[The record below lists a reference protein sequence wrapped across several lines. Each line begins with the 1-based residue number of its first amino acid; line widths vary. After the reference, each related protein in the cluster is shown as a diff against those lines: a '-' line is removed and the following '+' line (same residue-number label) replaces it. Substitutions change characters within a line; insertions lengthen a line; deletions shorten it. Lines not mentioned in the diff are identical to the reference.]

1 MQEKYKKYII
11 AIDGLAATGKSSLAR
26 KIAEKLNITYID
38 TGAMY
43 RAVALYFIQKNIEII
58 KENVLN
64 ELKNIK
70 IDIDYD
76 ENGKMI
82 VLLNNQNVTDEIRT
96 NEVSNNASIVAQI
109 QEVRDYL
116 ISEQRK
122 IGSKKSVVMDG
133 RDIGNVVFPN
143 ANMKLY
149 VVTDIDVK
157 AQRRL
162 KDYREKGIDIDFE
175 TVKQEIINRDKR
187 DEKNAIKAEDAI
199 VFDTTNYT
207 VEEAVNE
214 AIKIIKEKLQI

>member
-1 MQEKYKKYII
+1 MN
-11 AIDGLAATGKSSLAR
+11 D
-26 KIAEKLNITYID
+26 
-38 TGAMY
+38 
-43 RAVALYFIQKNIEII
+43 
-58 KENVLN
+58 